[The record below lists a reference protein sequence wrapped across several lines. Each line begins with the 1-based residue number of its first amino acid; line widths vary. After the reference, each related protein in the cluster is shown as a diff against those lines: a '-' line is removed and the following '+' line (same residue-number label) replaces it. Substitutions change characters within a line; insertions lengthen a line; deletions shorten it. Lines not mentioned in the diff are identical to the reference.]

1 MALIRGSLVTV
12 VLQGAYGKPRPAL
25 IIQSNLFDQ
34 HPSVTILP
42 ITSKLREAP
51 LFRFNIQPNTDN
63 GLKKISQAMLDK
75 AHTIPIDKVGKT
87 IGKLSKKRHVA
98 NQPRISAIFWSRLI
112 LKILKISEIMQMTEK
127 SVKILPIPQGRSCS
141 HLQNP

>member
-75 AHTIPIDKVGKT
+75 AHTIPIDKIGKT
-87 IGKLSKKRHVA
+87 IGKLSKKDMLQI
-98 NQPRISAIFWSRLI
+98 NQGLALFFGL
-112 LKILKISEIMQMTEK
+112 
-127 SVKILPIPQGRSCS
+127 G
-141 HLQNP
+141 